1 MARGQQGGQS
11 QRAAVAAAGVARGTL
26 RHWSAPKVLSAPP
39 ALAAF
44 AETPEGVR
52 WLRQMLVAA
61 HGCITELGGGG
72 IRVVDEFIELSG
84 MSAFIG
90 ASYGTQQ
97 WTNA

>member
-1 MARGQQGGQS
+1 
-11 QRAAVAAAGVARGTL
+11 VAAAGVARGTL
-26 RHWSAPKVLSAPP
+26 RHWRAPKVLSAPP

-97 WTNA
+97 WTKA